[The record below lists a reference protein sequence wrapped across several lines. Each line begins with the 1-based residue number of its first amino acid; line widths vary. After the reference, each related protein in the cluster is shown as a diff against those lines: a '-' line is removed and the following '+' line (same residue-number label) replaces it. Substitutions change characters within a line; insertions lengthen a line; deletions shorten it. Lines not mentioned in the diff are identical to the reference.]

1 MDNDLDALR
10 RQLQQLKDLHE
21 AGTLGADAYD
31 SARQALEQ
39 RIVELVM
46 QAPAAAPAAAPV
58 APKLP
63 RALVL
68 GVGAATLVLAVG
80 GYLWTGSPQLAL
92 APVPAAVATAASGAQ
107 GIGQA
112 EIEAMVGTLQQRL
125 QEQPGDAEGWL
136 MLGRSYAVLGRH
148 AEAVPAYRRSLAL
161 RPNDAALLS
170 DMADALAMVNGRNL
184 AGEPTTLV
192 EQALKLEPDNMKA
205 LSLAGS
211 AAFDRSD
218 YATAVKHW
226 ERVAALAA
234 PDSPWLPRVRESIAE
249 ARARG
254 GMPPAAEV
262 AAAAPAASAVQ
273 PVPSAKDAT
282 AATPGAT
289 IRGTVTLAAALRAK
303 AAPEDT
309 VFVFA
314 RPAEGPRMPLAIV
327 RKQVKDLPFEF
338 VLDDSTAMSPA
349 SRLSTQTRVVV
360 NARISK
366 SGDAMPQPGDLSG
379 QSAPLAL
386 DPKGNTG
393 LQIEISQVVTP

>member
-1 MDNDLDALR
+1 M
-10 RQLQQLKDLHE
+10 
-21 AGTLGADAYD
+21 
-31 SARQALEQ
+31 
-39 RIVELVM
+39 
-46 QAPAAAPAAAPV
+46 
-58 APKLP
+58 
-63 RALVL
+63 L

>member
-31 SARQALEQ
+31 SARTALEQ
-39 RIVELVM
+39 RIVALVM
-46 QAPAAAPAAAPV
+46 QAPAAAPASTPA

-68 GVGAATLVLAVG
+68 GVGAATLVLAIG

-92 APVPAAVATAASGAQ
+92 APVPASVATAASGAQ

-125 QEQPGDAEGWL
+125 QEQPDDAEGWL

-170 DMADALAMVNGRNL
+170 DMADALAMVNGRSL

-192 EQALKLEPDNMKA
+192 EQALKLDPDNMKA

-249 ARARG
+249 ARSRG
-254 GMPPAAEV
+254 GMPPAAAV
-262 AAAAPAASAVQ
+262 AAAPPAA
-273 PVPSAKDAT
+273 T
-282 AATPGAT
+282 AGPNASGAAGTPGAT

-338 VLDDSTAMSPA
+338 VLDDTTAMSPA

-360 NARISK
+360 SARISK

-393 LQIEISQVVTP
+393 LRVEIGQVVTP

>member
-1 MDNDLDALR
+1 
-10 RQLQQLKDLHE
+10 
-21 AGTLGADAYD
+21 
-31 SARQALEQ
+31 
-39 RIVELVM
+39 
-46 QAPAAAPAAAPV
+46 
-58 APKLP
+58 
-63 RALVL
+63 
-68 GVGAATLVLAVG
+68 
-80 GYLWTGSPQLAL
+80 
-92 APVPAAVATAASGAQ
+92 
-107 GIGQA
+107 
-112 EIEAMVGTLQQRL
+112 
-125 QEQPGDAEGWL
+125 
-136 MLGRSYAVLGRH
+136 
-148 AEAVPAYRRSLAL
+148 
-161 RPNDAALLS
+161 
-170 DMADALAMVNGRNL
+170 
-184 AGEPTTLV
+184 
-192 EQALKLEPDNMKA
+192 MKA

-226 ERVAALAA
+226 ERVAVLAA

-262 AAAAPAASAVQ
+262 AAAPAAQAA
-273 PVPSAKDAT
+273 PSAS
-282 AATPGAT
+282 AAAGTPGAT
-289 IRGTVTLAAALRAK
+289 VRGTVTLAAALRAK

-338 VLDDSTAMSPA
+338 VLDDSSAMSPA

-379 QSAPLAL
+379 QSAPVVL

-393 LQIEISQVVTP
+393 LQVEISQVVTP

>member
-21 AGTLGADAYD
+21 AGTLATDAYD
-31 SARQALEQ
+31 SARAALEQ
-39 RIVELVM
+39 RIVALVM
-46 QAPAAAPAAAPV
+46 QAPPAAAAAAPTAPV
-58 APKLP
+58 SPRLP

-68 GVGAATLVLAVG
+68 GVGAATLVLAAA

-92 APVPAAVATAASGAQ
+92 APVPASVATAASGAQ

-125 QEQPGDAEGWL
+125 QEQPDDAEGWL
-136 MLGRSYAVLGRH
+136 MLGRSFSVLGRH

-170 DMADALAMVNGRNL
+170 DLADALAMVNGRNL
-184 AGEPTTLV
+184 AGEPATLL
-192 EQALKLEPDNMKA
+192 EQALKLDPDNMKA

-226 ERVAALAA
+226 ERVAVLAA

-262 AAAAPAASAVQ
+262 AAAPAAQAA
-273 PVPSAKDAT
+273 PSAS
-282 AATPGAT
+282 AAAGTPGAT
-289 IRGTVTLAAALRAK
+289 VRGTVTLAAALRAK

-338 VLDDSTAMSPA
+338 VLDDSSAMSPA

-379 QSAPLAL
+379 QSAPVVL

-393 LQIEISQVVTP
+393 LQVEISQVVTP

>member
-1 MDNDLDALR
+1 
-10 RQLQQLKDLHE
+10 
-21 AGTLGADAYD
+21 
-31 SARQALEQ
+31 
-39 RIVELVM
+39 
-46 QAPAAAPAAAPV
+46 
-58 APKLP
+58 
-63 RALVL
+63 VL
-68 GVGAATLVLAVG
+68 GVGAATLVLAAA

-92 APVPAAVATAASGAQ
+92 APVPASVATAASGAQ

-125 QEQPGDAEGWL
+125 QEQPDDAEGWL
-136 MLGRSYAVLGRH
+136 MLGRSFSVLGRH

-170 DMADALAMVNGRNL
+170 DLADALAMVNGRNL
-184 AGEPTTLV
+184 AGEPATLL

-254 GMPPAAEV
+254 GMPPAPAT
-262 AAAAPAASAVQ
+262 AAASAAPAAQ
-273 PVPSAKDAT
+273 PPAPQAA

-289 IRGTVTLAAALRAK
+289 IRGKVTLAAALQAK

-349 SRLSTQTRVVV
+349 TRLSTQTRVVV
-360 NARISK
+360 NARVSK

-386 DPKGNTG
+386 DPKGNNG
-393 LQIEISQVVTP
+393 LQVEISQVVTP